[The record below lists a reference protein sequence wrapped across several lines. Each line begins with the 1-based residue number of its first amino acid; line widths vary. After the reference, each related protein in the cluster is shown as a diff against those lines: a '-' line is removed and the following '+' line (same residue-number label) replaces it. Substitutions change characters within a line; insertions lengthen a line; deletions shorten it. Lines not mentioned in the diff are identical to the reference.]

1 MNLTIRFY
9 ATLKDRIG
17 ASEITLKVSKTTSV
31 NSLLTLLLEKYPVIE
46 PSIKTVLVAVNQEFA
61 GLDQILAANDEIVLF
76 PPVSGG

>member
-17 ASEITLKVSKTTSV
+17 ASEITLKVAKTTSV
-31 NSLLTLLLEKYPVIE
+31 NSLLAHLLEKYPVIA

-61 GLDQILAANDEIVLF
+61 GLDQILAATDEIVLF

>member
-17 ASEITLKVSKTTSV
+17 ASEITLKVPKTTSV
-31 NSLLTLLLEKYPVIE
+31 NSLLSLLLGKYPVIA